1 MDVIDR
7 ISCLAA
13 VRRRTAD
20 VRTRRHDRIRDHGTA
35 RREIADW
42 TWNA

>member
-13 VRRRTAD
+13 VRRRMAH

-35 RREIADW
+35 WWEIADW